1 MAAIPPSQNVITS
14 LAMSRGHFIGL
25 NHHRLML
32 ADRIRMETYEEA
44 IRRRVRPGMRVMDL
58 GTGTG
63 ILAMWAAKA
72 GAEVVAVEPHAV
84 IEVAKA
90 LAEDN
95 GLGGQITF
103 VRADAKTLALDAP
116 VDLVVTECMGN
127 FFVTDEMQP
136 VLRDLPRHLAPGG
149 ETLPRRIQMKLAAA
163 TLPLW
168 REVRFWDDE
177 IGGFDFSAAIPFA
190 TQAAYVVHCEP
201 ELVCTGTATVADFAL
216 VEAPDRFELEARLDV
231 TMKCRLDALIGWFDA
246 DLAEGVVLSTEPGQ
260 RTHWGQMAFPLPQVS
275 VDPGDALEVKVTL
288 AMDQGLRSHYR
299 WEGKVIT
306 RSGEIA
312 FERDTRLRFGG
323 AQ

>member
-1 MAAIPPSQNVITS
+1 MPARIDVAAIPPSQNVITS

-95 GLGGQITF
+95 GLGEQITF

-136 VLRDLPRHLAPGG
+136 VLRDLPRHL
-149 ETLPRRIQMKLAAA
+149 R
-163 TLPLW
+163 
-168 REVRFWDDE
+168 
-177 IGGFDFSAAIPFA
+177 
-190 TQAAYVVHCEP
+190 
-201 ELVCTGTATVADFAL
+201 
-216 VEAPDRFELEARLDV
+216 
-231 TMKCRLDALIGWFDA
+231 
-246 DLAEGVVLSTEPGQ
+246 
-260 RTHWGQMAFPLPQVS
+260 
-275 VDPGDALEVKVTL
+275 
-288 AMDQGLRSHYR
+288 
-299 WEGKVIT
+299 
-306 RSGEIA
+306 
-312 FERDTRLRFGG
+312 
-323 AQ
+323 